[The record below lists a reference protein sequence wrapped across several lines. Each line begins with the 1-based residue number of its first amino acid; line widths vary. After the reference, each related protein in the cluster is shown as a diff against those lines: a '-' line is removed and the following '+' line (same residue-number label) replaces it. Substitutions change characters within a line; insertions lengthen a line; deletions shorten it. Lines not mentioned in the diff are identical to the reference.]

1 MLKNIDI
8 KKITYLLF
16 AFTVFL
22 LIANLLFDRFSG
34 IPKTNIDKKTLNSE
48 EVNDI
53 FRNSLKNMGIGDSL
67 IKKVKI
73 TKRMNDSLRF
83 AYAVTL
89 PADLPFPVVL
99 LNLKNSFRNSQVS
112 LFSKEVKFNE
122 YFTLE
127 IKSADILKLY
137 CEMKVNKSFYRNNG
151 RITLLISDFENSSQ
165 KDKLFLL
172 QYPEKLS
179 FILQPQNES
188 KDLIQTI
195 QKYKKDYTIFI
206 DENNP
211 DIDYKLSAK
220 YSKDRN
226 LISIKNIV
234 GTFYQRF
241 FLVDFTSSIWKN
253 STGIY
258 LKNEFEKRK
267 LKLIPYLT
275 FNSLESIEEENVN
288 DFFKNLTRDLDDKE
302 IVVKLTTKNLLTI
315 EEEIKKLRLKGIK
328 FVGINSLL

>member
-288 DFFKNLTRDLDDKE
+288 DFFKNLTRDLDDKK

>member
-1 MLKNIDI
+1 VLKNIDI

-22 LIANLLFDRFSG
+22 VIANLLFDKFSG
-34 IPKTNIDKKTLNSE
+34 IQKINIDKNPLSIE

-53 FRNSLKNMGIGDSL
+53 FRTFLKNMGIGDSL
-67 IKKVKI
+67 VKKVKI
-73 TKRMNDSLRF
+73 SKRMNDSLRF
-83 AYAVTL
+83 AYEVTL
-89 PADLPFPVVL
+89 PADLPFPVIL
-99 LNLKNSFRNSQVS
+99 LNLKNSFSNNEVS
-112 LFSKEVKFNE
+112 IFSKEVKFNE

-137 CEMKVNKSFYRNNG
+137 CEMKVNKSLYRNNG

-206 DENNP
+206 DENSP

-288 DFFKNLTRDLDDKE
+288 MYFNNLTQDLGDKD